1 MKVELTESWN
11 RFIKQMI
18 RAKEVWTKHQELL
31 LEATRL
37 EIETQPVEAQRF
49 LGLYER
55 MEFEVML
62 GNFAFLCMTYGGL
75 ESFLVRT
82 EEDERIE
89 TVCKGSDKKEKKEVR
104 KDG

>member
-31 LEATRL
+31 LNATR
-37 EIETQPVEAQRF
+37 IEVESQPVEAQRF
-49 LGLYER
+49 LNLYER

-62 GNFAFLCMTYGGL
+62 GNFAFLCLTSGG
-75 ESFLVRT
+75 
-82 EEDERIE
+82 IE
-89 TVCKGSDKKEKKEVR
+89 TFMVEEKKKEVK
-104 KDG
+104 KDDRE